1 MMRCSAVSMMVHLS
15 RGQGSECHECCR
27 GPALVTAALAL
38 WTLKLKG
45 HPAVRNLD
53 GISLRRFAVAG
64 TGPTLASRGLTQSA
78 SVETRPVLCVPFPT
92 TSAAKLDPPTR
103 QPQQASCE
111 RRSSVCLSAEGTHIA
126 RFRFLSRSAHYLR
139 TCRPR
144 CLKKLSPHPSKE
156 TRKLGRSEAF
166 AKRMFLT
173 AKQHLC
179 QSLYR
184 ILQTVATP
192 APAYRP
198 PWGEWVPPPR

>member
-1 MMRCSAVSMMVHLS
+1 MRCPAVSMMVLLS
-15 RGQGSECHECCR
+15 RGQGSECHECCK

-92 TSAAKLDPPTR
+92 TSAAKLEPPEAAATGILR
-103 QPQQASCE
+103 TTVE
-111 RRSSVCLSAEGTHIA
+111 CLCLLAEGTHIA
-126 RFRFLSRSAHYLR
+126 RFRFLSRSAHCLR

-144 CLKKLSPHPSKE
+144 CLKKLSPHPSKQ

-166 AKRMFLT
+166 ARRMFLT

-184 ILQTVATP
+184 ILRTVATP